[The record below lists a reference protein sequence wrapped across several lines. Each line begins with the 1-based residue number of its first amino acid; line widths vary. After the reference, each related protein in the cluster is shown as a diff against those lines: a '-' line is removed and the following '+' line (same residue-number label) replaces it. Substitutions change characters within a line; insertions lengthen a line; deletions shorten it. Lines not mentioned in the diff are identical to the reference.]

1 MLPKKAI
8 EEFKNIYLKEAGVLL
23 SQEEATKK
31 ATEMLNLF
39 KILSK
44 PLKRKVRPS
53 SGQWD

>member
-1 MLPKKAI
+1 MIPKKAI
-8 EEFKNIYLKEAGVLL
+8 KEFKEIYFEEVGVLL